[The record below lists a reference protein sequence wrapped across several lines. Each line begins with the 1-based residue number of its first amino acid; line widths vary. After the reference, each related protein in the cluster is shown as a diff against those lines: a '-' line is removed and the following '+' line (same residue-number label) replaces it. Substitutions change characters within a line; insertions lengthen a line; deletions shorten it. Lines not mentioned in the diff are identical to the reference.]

1 MALEHY
7 RAINVK
13 QIQND
18 TLAHLIMTR
27 ATLFSLSSVGDLTY
41 TSEALESSQIYIS
54 NSQEVRIF
62 PNLVHNVP

>member
-1 MALEHY
+1 M
-7 RAINVK
+7 K

-54 NSQEVRIF
+54 NSQEVRDF
-62 PNLVHNVP
+62 PNIESDRH

>member
-1 MALEHY
+1 M
-7 RAINVK
+7 K

-54 NSQEVRIF
+54 NSQEVHGF
-62 PNLVHNVP
+62 L